1 MFLIIYFSVN
11 CNKMEAFVQ
20 IFLSFF
26 YFCLND
32 NKSKKGDK
40 ISLFMLQITSLC
52 FVYTDVFMFVRL
64 QKVNILLRHQE
75 PSEILLQLCSK
86 PFRLETL
93 VYIATN
99 IWTSV
104 RTLNL
109 SSSFRCFADVKKV
122 HFFNVHW
129 NGDEKIIY

>member
-1 MFLIIYFSVN
+1 MNERRFSLETLACLLYHVSNYLFSVD

-20 IFLSFF
+20 IFLSFL

-32 NKSKKGDK
+32 NKSEKGDK
-40 ISLFMLQITSLC
+40 ICLFMLQITSLC

-99 IWTSV
+99 I
-104 RTLNL
+104 
-109 SSSFRCFADVKKV
+109 
-122 HFFNVHW
+122 
-129 NGDEKIIY
+129 